1 MTEKGAHGMLECVL
15 IDLNVNENTSVNE
28 LIENHMPFIIKSI
41 SDVTGRYV
49 SCENDEELSVGLL
62 GFHEAIERYDNEKGH
77 FLSFAKLVIGSRI
90 KNYLKSENK
99 HQHSSLEELLD
110 KGVEIKDE
118 YLEQKEDNSIL
129 VEEITRLKT
138 EISSFGFTLE
148 DLVNEAPK
156 QQATR
161 KNAISLSEEISKDEE
176 FTSFMYVKKR
186 LPIKRIVLKFSV
198 TEKVIKRSKRFIISV
213 VIIIDKNFSI
223 LKNWIRK

>member
-1 MTEKGAHGMLECVL
+1 MLECVL

>member
-1 MTEKGAHGMLECVL
+1 MLQCVL
-15 IDLNVNENTSVNE
+15 IDLNVNESTSVNE
-28 LIENHMPFIIKSI
+28 LIEKHMPFIIKSI

-90 KNYLKSENK
+90 KNYLKGENK
-99 HQHSSLEELLD
+99 HNNSSLEELLD
-110 KGVEIKDE
+110 KGLEIKDE

-138 EISSFGFTLE
+138 EISFFGFTLE
-148 DLVNEAPK
+148 DLVDEAPK

-161 KNAISLSEEISKDEE
+161 KNAITLSEEISKDEE
-176 FTSFMYVKKR
+176 FTSFMYMKKR

-198 TEKVIKRSKRFIISV
+198 TEKVIKRSKKFIISV
-213 VIIIDKNFSI
+213 VIIIDKNLSA

>member
-1 MTEKGAHGMLECVL
+1 MLESVL
-15 IDLNVNENTSVNE
+15 IDLNINDDTNVNE
-28 LIENHMPFIIKSI
+28 LIEKHMPFIIKSI

-77 FLSFAKLVIGSRI
+77 FLSYAKLVIGSRI
-90 KNYLKSENK
+90 KNYLKIENK

-110 KGVEIKDE
+110 KGLEIKDE
-118 YLEQKEDNSIL
+118 YLEQEEDNGIL
-129 VEEITRLKT
+129 IEEINKLKN

-148 DLVNEAPK
+148 DLANEAPK

-161 KNAISLSEEISKDEE
+161 KNAISLSEEISKEEE

-186 LPIKRIVLKFSV
+186 LPIKRIVLRFAV
-198 TEKVIKRSKRFIISV
+198 TEKVIKRSKKFIISV
-213 VIIIDKNFSI
+213 VIIFDKNLSA
-223 LKNWIRK
+223 LRNWIRK

>member
-1 MTEKGAHGMLECVL
+1 MLECVL
-15 IDLNVNENTSVNE
+15 IDLDVNVNTSVNE
-28 LIENHMPFIIKSI
+28 LIDKHMPFIIKSI

-90 KNYLKSENK
+90 KNYLKGENK

-110 KGVEIKDE
+110 KGLEIKDE

-129 VEEITRLKT
+129 IEEINMLKT

-148 DLVNEAPK
+148 DLANEAPK

-161 KNAISLSEEISKDEE
+161 INAISLSEEISKDEE

-198 TEKVIKRSKRFIISV
+198 TEKVIKRSKKFIISV
-213 VIIIDKNFSI
+213 VIIIDKNFSV

>member
-1 MTEKGAHGMLECVL
+1 MLECVL
-15 IDLNVNENTSVNE
+15 MDLNINENTDVNE
-28 LIENHMPFIIKSI
+28 LIEKHMPFIIKSI

-77 FLSFAKLVIGSRI
+77 FLSYAKLVIGSRI

-110 KGVEIKDE
+110 KGLEIKDE
-118 YLEQKEDNSIL
+118 YLEEKDDNGIL
-129 VEEITRLKT
+129 LEEINKLKN

-148 DLVNEAPK
+148 DLANEAPK

-161 KNAISLSEEISKDEE
+161 INAISLSEKISKEE
-176 FTSFMYVKKR
+176 ELTSFMYIKRR
-186 LPIKRIVLKFSV
+186 LPIKRIVLQFSV
-198 TEKVIKRSKRFIISV
+198 TEKVIKRSKKFIISV
-213 VIIIDKNFSI
+213 VIIFDKN
-223 LKNWIRK
+223 LRALRNWIRK

>member
-1 MTEKGAHGMLECVL
+1 MLECVL
-15 IDLNVNENTSVNE
+15 IDLNVNKNTNVNQ
-28 LIENHMPFIIKSI
+28 LIEKHMPFIIKSI

-90 KNYLKSENK
+90 KNYLKGENK
-99 HQHSSLEELLD
+99 HHHSSLEELLD
-110 KGVEIKDE
+110 KGLEIKDE
-118 YLEQKEDNSIL
+118 YLEQEEDNSVL
-129 VEEITRLKT
+129 VEQINRLKE

-148 DLVNEAPK
+148 ELAEEAPK

-161 KNAISLSEEISKDEE
+161 KNAISLSEEISKEEE

-186 LPIKRIVLKFSV
+186 LPIKRIVLRFSV
-198 TEKVIKRSKRFIISV
+198 TEKVVKRSKKFIISV
-213 VIIIDKNFSI
+213 VIIIDKNLSG

>member
-1 MTEKGAHGMLECVL
+1 MLKCVL
-15 IDLNVNENTSVNE
+15 IDLDVNENTSVNE

-129 VEEITRLKT
+129 VEEISRLKT